1 MPGNLDVGVQRI
13 LPCNLFRDVWTRRHR
28 STAPII
34 ARSQIKHKVHG
45 LRNLAAL
52 HSGMHRTP
60 GPARETTVA
69 AALIL
74 DMVRYLDQ
82 RGIATEATYR
92 AFAVDPALL
101 EIPNAR
107 LPGSLAERAWDQ
119 AARLTNDAD
128 IGLHC
133 AENFNPGALNI
144 LGYVL
149 LSCRTAAEA
158 LGRLG
163 QFAALLN
170 DGLRVRLEREG
181 PRLHC
186 CFEVVPNCDNYLAR
200 SPRHAIETMACGTLI
215 TMRRLTTR
223 PIHALAVAFQHPKP
237 TSTDEHVRIFGQGI
251 VRFGQ
256 PSNRIDFLYAD
267 LEQGLLSANP
277 ALLAMF
283 EAQAG
288 ELLARIEHSQPER
301 GQVSRKVLAIL
312 TRRIT
317 AAVPS
322 VRDVAQEMAMSERS
336 LQRELREEGTSFRQ
350 LIEDVRKEIAVQHLA
365 QPGALASEAAFLLGF
380 SEPGAFTRAFRRWT
394 GASPTQFQSA

>member
-1 MPGNLDVGVQRI
+1 MRPES
-13 LPCNLFRDVWTRRHR
+13 RH
-28 STAPII
+28 
-34 ARSQIKHKVHG
+34 
-45 LRNLAAL
+45 
-52 HSGMHRTP
+52 
-60 GPARETTVA
+60 ARETTVA
-69 AALIL
+69 AGLIL
-74 DMVRYLDQ
+74 DLVRYLEQ
-82 RGIATEATYR
+82 RGIAPETTYR
-92 AFAVDPALL
+92 AFSLDPSRL

-107 LPGSLAERAWDQ
+107 LPGSLAERAWEQ
-119 AARLTNDAD
+119 SSRLTGDAD

-170 DGLRVRLEREG
+170 DGMRVQLVRDGGRL
-181 PRLHC
+181 LCH
-186 CFEVVPNCDNYLAR
+186 FEVVPNCDNYLLRA
-200 SPRHAIETMACGTLI
+200 PRQAMETMACGTLI

-223 PIHALAVAFQHPKP
+223 PIAPLAVSFQHARPARIE
-237 TSTDEHVRIFGQGI
+237 EHLRIFAGGMGESI
-251 VRFGQ
+251 LKFGQ
-256 PSNRIDFLYAD
+256 PTNHIEFHRAD

-277 ALLAMF
+277 ALLGMF
-283 EAQAG
+283 EAQAE
-288 ELLARIEHSQPER
+288 ELLAQISRGQPER
-301 GQVSRKVLAIL
+301 GATSRRVLAIL

-322 VRDVAQEMAMSERS
+322 VRDVAHELAMSERS

-350 LIEDVRKEIAVQHLA
+350 LIEDVRKEIALQHLA

>member
-1 MPGNLDVGVQRI
+1 MRPES
-13 LPCNLFRDVWTRRHR
+13 RR
-28 STAPII
+28 
-34 ARSQIKHKVHG
+34 
-45 LRNLAAL
+45 L
-52 HSGMHRTP
+52 
-60 GPARETTVA
+60 RETTVA

-74 DMVRYLDQ
+74 DMVRYLEQ
-82 RGIATEATYR
+82 RGVRPETTYR
-92 AFAVDPALL
+92 ALAVEPSLL

-107 LPGSLAERAWDQ
+107 LPGSLAERSWEQ
-119 AARLTNDAD
+119 ASRLAGDPD

-158 LGRLG
+158 LSRLG

-170 DGLRVRLEREG
+170 DGMRVQVERAG
-181 PRLHC
+181 TRIQC
-186 CFEVVPNCDNYLAR
+186 YFEVVPNCDNYLAR
-200 SPRHAIETMACGTLI
+200 APRHAMETMACGTLI

-223 PIHALAVAFQHPKP
+223 PIAPLAVTFRHARPARIE
-237 TSTDEHVRIFGQGI
+237 EHLRIFGEGVVQ
-251 VRFGQ
+251 FSQ
-256 PSNRIDFLYAD
+256 PANSIEFRRAD

-283 EAQAG
+283 DAQA
-288 ELLARIEHSQPER
+288 EKLLAQIDRSQPER
-301 GQVSRKVLAIL
+301 GTTSRRVLAIL

-317 AAVPS
+317 ATVPS
-322 VRDVAQEMAMSERS
+322 VRDVALELAMSERS

-350 LIEDVRKEIAVQHLA
+350 LIEDVRKEIALQYLA

-394 GASPTQFQSA
+394 GASPTQFQSV

>member
-1 MPGNLDVGVQRI
+1 MRPE
-13 LPCNLFRDVWTRRHR
+13 
-28 STAPII
+28 
-34 ARSQIKHKVHG
+34 
-45 LRNLAAL
+45 
-52 HSGMHRTP
+52 SGHI
-60 GPARETTVA
+60 RETTVA
-69 AALIL
+69 AGLIL
-74 DMVRYLDQ
+74 DLVRYLEQQGVPLD
-82 RGIATEATYR
+82 TTYR
-92 AFAVDPALL
+92 SFALDPLLL

-107 LPGSLAERAWDQ
+107 LPGSLVERAWEQ
-119 AARLTNDAD
+119 ASRLAD
-128 IGLHC
+128 DPDVGLHS

-149 LSCRTAAEA
+149 MSCRTAAEA

-163 QFAALLN
+163 QFAALVN
-170 DGLRVRLEREG
+170 DGMRVHEERDG
-181 PRLHC
+181 ARIHC
-186 CFEVVPNCDNYLAR
+186 RFEVVPNCDNYLAR
-200 SPRHAIETMACGTLI
+200 APRHAMETMACGTLI

-223 PIHALAVAFQHPKP
+223 PIAPLSVTFQHARPARIE
-237 TSTDEHVRIFGQGI
+237 EHVRIFGEGI
-251 VRFGQ
+251 VKFGH
-256 PSNRIDFLYAD
+256 SANGIEFRRAD

-283 EAQAG
+283 DLQAQ
-288 ELLARIEHSQPER
+288 ELLAQIDRNQPER
-301 GQVSRKVLAIL
+301 GTTSRRVLAIL

-322 VRDVAQEMAMSERS
+322 VGDVALELAMSERS

-350 LIEDVRKEIAVQHLA
+350 LIEDVRKEIALRHLA

>member
-1 MPGNLDVGVQRI
+1 MGPQPGH
-13 LPCNLFRDVWTRRHR
+13 F
-28 STAPII
+28 
-34 ARSQIKHKVHG
+34 
-45 LRNLAAL
+45 
-52 HSGMHRTP
+52 
-60 GPARETTVA
+60 RETTVA

-74 DMVRYLDQ
+74 DLVRYLEQ
-82 RGIATEATYR
+82 RGVTPEATYR
-92 AFAVDPALL
+92 AFALDPSLL

-107 LPGSLAERAWDQ
+107 LPGSLAERAWEQ
-119 AARLTNDAD
+119 ASRLAGDPD

-170 DGLRVRLEREG
+170 DGMRVQVEHDGARIQC
-181 PRLHC
+181 H
-186 CFEVVPNCDNYLAR
+186 FEVVANCDNYLAR
-200 SPRHAIETMACGTLI
+200 SPRHAMETMACATLI

-223 PIHALAVAFQHPKP
+223 PITPLGVLFQHAKP
-237 TSTDEHVRIFGQGI
+237 ASIDEHLRVFGEGI
-251 VRFGQ
+251 VKFGQ
-256 PSNRIDFLYAD
+256 PANRIDFRRAD
-267 LEQGLLSANP
+267 LDQGLLSASP

-283 EAQAG
+283 DTQAE
-288 ELLARIEHSQPER
+288 ELLAQIERCRPER
-301 GQVSRKVLAIL
+301 GVTSRKVLAIL

-317 AAVPS
+317 ATVPS
-322 VRDVAQEMAMSERS
+322 VLDVALELAISERS
-336 LQRELREEGTSFRQ
+336 LQRELREEGTSFRR
-350 LIEDVRKEIAVQHLA
+350 LIEDVRKEIALRHLA

-394 GASPTQFQSA
+394 GVSPTQFQSA